1 MINTIPMFS
10 RLFKGISRDEG
21 VALMNRLGATTRK
34 IPAGGFVF
42 REGTIKR
49 NIGVLLDGELE
60 MFETDPDGRRTMVGV
75 VKPQQSFAQVFA
87 FADVE
92 HHPAS
97 VVACEDSLILVIPI
111 MHILPKPGENIDA
124 VWRTFIH
131 NLLIDMG
138 NTSWTL
144 RSRAFILSRH
154 STEERLMTFLRE
166 QKHAA
171 GSSSFKIPFD
181 RQGLAD
187 FLAVDRSA
195 LSSVI
200 SKLAKRGVLK
210 YHKNHFTLCDVP
222 SKGSPRS

>member
-21 VALMNRLGATTRK
+21 VELMNRLGATMRK
-34 IPAGGFVF
+34 IPAGSYVF
-42 REGTIKR
+42 REGTLKR

-60 MFETDPDGRRTMVGV
+60 MFETDADGRRTMVGV

-87 FADVE
+87 FAEVE
-92 HHPAS
+92 QHPAS
-97 VVACEDSLILVIPI
+97 VMASEDSLILVIPI
-111 MHILPKPGENIDA
+111 ANILPKAGEGIDV
-124 VWRTFIH
+124 VWRKFLH
-131 NLLIDMG
+131 NMLTDIG
-138 NTSWTL
+138 NTAWTL

-154 STEERLMTFLRE
+154 STEERLMTYLRE
-166 QKHAA
+166 QMRAA
-171 GSSSFKIPFD
+171 GSPSFKIPLD

-187 FLAVDRSA
+187 FLSVDRSA

-210 YHKNHFTLCDVP
+210 YHKNCFVIL
-222 SKGSPRS
+222 

>member
-21 VALMNRLGATTRK
+21 VELMNRLGATMRK
-34 IPAGGFVF
+34 IPAGSYVF
-42 REGTIKR
+42 REGTLKR

-60 MFETDPDGRRTMVGV
+60 MFETDADGRRTMVGV

-87 FADVE
+87 FAEVE
-92 HHPAS
+92 QHPAS
-97 VVACEDSLILVIPI
+97 VMASEDSLILVIPI
-111 MHILPKPGENIDA
+111 ANILPKAGEGIDV
-124 VWRTFIH
+124 VWRKFLH
-131 NLLIDMG
+131 NMLTDIG
-138 NTSWTL
+138 NTAWTL

-154 STEERLMTFLRE
+154 STEERLMTYLRE
-166 QKHAA
+166 QMRAA
-171 GSSSFKIPFD
+171 GSSSFKIPLD

-187 FLAVDRSA
+187 FLSVDRSA

-210 YHKNHFTLCDVP
+210 YHKNCFVIL
-222 SKGSPRS
+222 